1 MSKLDNMKP
10 NAHSKSTIW
19 GLLKEIFKL
28 IITIGNLGISY
39 IEDWSRVLLKMAIN
53 DTKVIDDV
61 GQEYDPTELEES
73 VERAE
78 YFVDEVDKDWQRDM
92 EQDWNGGITNG
103 VTNSYLDNTIAATN
117 PPIYDGVYDDDN
129 DSTNDGDEK

>member
-1 MSKLDNMKP
+1 MSRHDNMKHTP

-39 IEDWSRVLLKMAIN
+39 IEDWSRVLLKSAIDSR

-92 EQDWNGGITNG
+92 EQDWNGG

-129 DSTNDGDEK
+129 DGDEK

>member
-1 MSKLDNMKP
+1 MKHTT

-129 DSTNDGDEK
+129 DGDEK

>member
-1 MSKLDNMKP
+1 MKHTP

-28 IITIGNLGISY
+28 IITIFNLGISY
-39 IEDWSRVLLKMAIN
+39 IEDWSRVLLKMAIRSTTNN

-78 YFVDEVDKDWQRDM
+78 YFVDEIDK
-92 EQDWNGGITNG
+92 DWNGGNTNT
-103 VTNSYLDNTIAATN
+103 TNIKKK
-117 PPIYDGVYDDDN
+117 PIYDGVYDD
-129 DSTNDGDEK
+129 NDGDIK

>member
-1 MSKLDNMKP
+1 MKHTT

-28 IITIGNLGISY
+28 IITIFNLGISY
-39 IEDWSRVLLKMAIN
+39 IEDWSRVLLKMAIRSTTNN

-92 EQDWNGGITNG
+92 EQDWNGG

>member
-28 IITIGNLGISY
+28 IITIFNLGISY
-39 IEDWSRVLLKMAIN
+39 IEDWSRVLLKMAIRSTTNN

-92 EQDWNGGITNG
+92 EQDWNGG

-117 PPIYDGVYDDDN
+117 PPIYDVVYDDD
-129 DSTNDGDEK
+129 DNDGDEK

>member
-1 MSKLDNMKP
+1 MSKLDNMKHSSSNGLRP
-10 NAHSKSTIW
+10 NAHSKSTIRS
-19 GLLKEIFKL
+19 LLKEIFKL

-39 IEDWSRVLLKMAIN
+39 IEDWSRVLLKSAIDSR

-78 YFVDEVDKDWQRDM
+78 YFVDEIDK
-92 EQDWNGGITNG
+92 DWNGGNTNT
-103 VTNSYLDNTIAATN
+103 TNIKKK
-117 PPIYDGVYDDDN
+117 PIYDGVYDD
-129 DSTNDGDEK
+129 NDGDIK

>member
-1 MSKLDNMKP
+1 MSKLDNMKHSSSNGLRP
-10 NAHSKSTIW
+10 NAHSKSTIRS
-19 GLLKEIFKL
+19 LLKEIFKL

-53 DTKVIDDV
+53 DTNGQRPKVIDDV

-78 YFVDEVDKDWQRDM
+78 YFVDEIDK
-92 EQDWNGGITNG
+92 DWNGGNTNT
-103 VTNSYLDNTIAATN
+103 TNIKKK
-117 PPIYDGVYDDDN
+117 PIYDGVYDD
-129 DSTNDGDEK
+129 NDGDIK

>member
-1 MSKLDNMKP
+1 MKHTP

-39 IEDWSRVLLKMAIN
+39 IEDWSRVLLKSAIDSR